1 MRKKALGIGL
11 VGIGMVVLLLACS
24 TERSLAGEDDFYFRE
39 GTKLLKLAKP
49 GPAAEAFTEAIRL
62 APFRVEAYNN
72 RGLAY
77 FEQKKF
83 EQARQDFLTA
93 VRLAPFDKQANNN
106 LGVLFCSLEDYD
118 RALRYFQRAVEKGGI
133 ATAYDMTV
141 YRNLAFAYGKK
152 GMTGKAAEAY
162 ETALAI
168 QNKVSGNL
176 DLRSYGERSGEYSLT
191 LEFPRGGNNE

>member
-1 MRKKALGIGL
+1 MRKKALRMGL
-11 VGIGMVVLLLACS
+11 IGIGMVVLILACS

-39 GTKLLKLAKP
+39 GTRLLKLAKP
-49 GPAAEAFTEAIRL
+49 APAAEVLTEAIRL

-77 FEQKKF
+77 FEQKKYQ
-83 EQARQDFLTA
+83 EAKQDFLTA
-93 VRLAPFDKQANNN
+93 VRLAPFDKEANNN

-118 RALRYFQRAVEKGGI
+118 RALRYFRQAVEKGGI

-152 GMTGKAAEAY
+152 GMIGKAAEAL
-162 ETALAI
+162 EVARNI
-168 QNKVSGNL
+168 QGRVSGNVTF
-176 DLRSYGERSGEYSLT
+176 REYGERSREYTLT
-191 LEFPRGGNNE
+191 LEFVPNQSE